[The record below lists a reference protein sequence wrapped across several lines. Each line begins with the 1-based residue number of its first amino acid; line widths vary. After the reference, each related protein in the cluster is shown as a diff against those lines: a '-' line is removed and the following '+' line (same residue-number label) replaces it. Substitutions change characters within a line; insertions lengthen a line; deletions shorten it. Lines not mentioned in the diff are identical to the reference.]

1 MSAKDSGTF
10 QRHNKSRRSSLLIIE
25 NIENSCL
32 LINRKQ
38 SEHCGDLGPWKEFTG
53 SRIFVQAIKGQG
65 LTSWFSADIL
75 DFSWFSAEN
84 LDFSWFSSKNV
95 FQLIFSQ
102 CSRYQLFFSQY
113 SKYQLIFSRYSRF
126 QLIFIGKS
134 RFQLIFNRKSRF
146 QLIVSRWSSAEL
158 KLDPSSSADLQRT
171 PGKPLTRQLPGKET
185 FWNPLKVLGKMY
197 LQGE

>member
-65 LTSWFSADIL
+65 LTSWFSV
-75 DFSWFSAEN
+75 EN

-95 FQLIFSQ
+95 F
-102 CSRYQLFFSQY
+102 QLFFSQY

-126 QLIFIGKS
+126 QLIFS
-134 RFQLIFNRKSRF
+134 WKSRF
-146 QLIVSRWSSAEL
+146 QLIVSRWSSALL

>member
-53 SRIFVQAIKGQG
+53 SRIFVQVIKGKV
-65 LTSWFSADIL
+65 WPAD
-75 DFSWFSAEN
+75 
-84 LDFSWFSSKNV
+84 
-95 FQLIFSQ
+95 
-102 CSRYQLFFSQY
+102 
-113 SKYQLIFSRYSRF
+113 F
-126 QLIFIGKS
+126 QLIFIWKS

-146 QLIVSRWSSAEL
+146 QLIVSRWSSALL

>member
-65 LTSWFSADIL
+65 LTSWFSVENL

-84 LDFSWFSSKNV
+84 LDSSWSSLVDHPPSSNSIH
-95 FQLIFSQ
+95 LP
-102 CSRYQLFFSQY
+102 
-113 SKYQLIFSRYSRF
+113 
-126 QLIFIGKS
+126 
-134 RFQLIFNRKSRF
+134 QLIFN
-146 QLIVSRWSSAEL
+146 A
-158 KLDPSSSADLQRT
+158 
-171 PGKPLTRQLPGKET
+171 LPGSLWLVGCLGEKT
-185 FWNPLKVLGKMY
+185 WNLMEALGKNV
-197 LQGE
+197 LSVAWGKKNILKSHGSTLVS

>member
-75 DFSWFSAEN
+75 DFSWFSSKN
-84 LDFSWFSSKNV
+84 LDFSWFSVKN
-95 FQLIFSQ
+95 LDSSWSSLGDHPP
-102 CSRYQLFFSQY
+102 CSNSIHLP
-113 SKYQLIFSRYSRF
+113 
-126 QLIFIGKS
+126 
-134 RFQLIFNRKSRF
+134 QLIFN
-146 QLIVSRWSSAEL
+146 A
-158 KLDPSSSADLQRT
+158 
-171 PGKPLTRQLPGKET
+171 LPGSLWLVGCLGRK
-185 FWNPLKVLGKMY
+185 NILKSDWSTREKS
-197 LQGE
+197 